1 MRNIKI
7 ELMYDGTSYHGFQ
20 IQKNGLT
27 IQQCLEDAVF
37 KITNERASIIG
48 CSRTVAGVHAK
59 GYVANFYTNTKVPTE
74 KIPIALNSFLNS
86 DIRVKNAEDV
96 SEEFHA
102 RKSAVSKTYNYKIVN
117 QKYED
122 VFLRNFSWFY
132 PKDLNFEKM
141 REASKYFIGEHD
153 FKGFMATGSSV
164 KTTVRNIISLDIYK
178 NDSIIDIEISANGF
192 LYNMVRIIAGTLVYV
207 GNGKINIEDIPDIL
221 RSKDRKKAGITAPP
235 SGLTLLKV
243 KY

>member
-1 MRNIKI
+1 
-7 ELMYDGTSYHGFQ
+7 
-20 IQKNGLT
+20 
-27 IQQCLEDAVF
+27 
-37 KITNERASIIG
+37 
-48 CSRTVAGVHAK
+48 
-59 GYVANFYTNTKVPTE
+59 VPTE